1 MKKTAPQAPN
11 HPTPDE
17 SVINQMALV
26 IVLCSKAENLE
37 VYVVMQ
43 LSRLSFKILSGCE
56 RKRNRKKEREGRRE
70 REREREGEDFNK

>member
-1 MKKTAPQAPN
+1 MKKKAPQAPN

-43 LSRLSFKILSGCE
+43 LSGFRFKNLSG
-56 RKRNRKKEREGRRE
+56 
-70 REREREGEDFNK
+70 

>member
-1 MKKTAPQAPN
+1 MKKKAPQAPD

-43 LSRLSFKILSGCE
+43 LSGFRFKNLSG
-56 RKRNRKKEREGRRE
+56 
-70 REREREGEDFNK
+70 